1 MVRGRFITFEGGEG
15 GGKST
20 QVARL
25 AEYLRSR
32 GLEVVTTREP
42 GGSPGAE
49 EIRHLLV
56 EGHVAR
62 WQGFTEALLNYAARF
77 EHLQATIFPAL
88 AAGKWVISD
97 RFADSTMAYQG
108 YGHGLDHE
116 AIVRLHRLVVGD
128 FEPDLT
134 LVLDLA
140 PEVGLARAKARAGA
154 EDRYERMDRA
164 FHQRLREG
172 FLKIA
177 KDHPERCRL
186 IDAAADADTVFAAVR
201 RAVDDHLGVGG

>member
-49 EIRHLLV
+49 EIRRLLV

-140 PEVGLARAKARAGA
+140 PEVGLTRAKARAGG
-154 EDRYERMDRA
+154 EDRYERMDPT

-201 RAVDDHLGVGG
+201 RALDHHLGVGG